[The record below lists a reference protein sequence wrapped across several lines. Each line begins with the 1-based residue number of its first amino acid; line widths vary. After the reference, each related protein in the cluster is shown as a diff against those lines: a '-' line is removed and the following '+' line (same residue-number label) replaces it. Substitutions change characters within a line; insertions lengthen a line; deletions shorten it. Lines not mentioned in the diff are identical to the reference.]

1 MARKRQSEEDV
12 DRPEDVEAA
21 ADTDV
26 EGDADDVADEV
37 GDEVG
42 DEVDDVIGDDIGDE
56 DVAIDED
63 DVAVEAEAEAETE
76 TDEEDEEVAAAPRGR
91 TVAAR
96 GRTKRADSDALHTV
110 AAREDLRRKLAA
122 DVEAFLERGGAI
134 QDVPQDTRAEPQ
146 KKPDSSYGRGSA

>member
-12 DRPEDVEAA
+12 DRPEELEAA
-21 ADTDV
+21 ADADV
-26 EGDADDVADEV
+26 EGDA
-37 GDEVG
+37 DEVG
-42 DEVDDVIGDDIGDE
+42 DEVDDVIGADIGDE
-56 DVAIDED
+56 DVDVDVAIDED
-63 DVAVEAEAEAETE
+63 EVEAEAEAEAEAE

-96 GRTKRADSDALHTV
+96 GRSKRTDSDALHTV

-122 DVEAFLERGGAI
+122 DVEAFLKRGGAI

>member
-12 DRPEDVEAA
+12 DRPEELEAA
-21 ADTDV
+21 ADADV
-26 EGDADDVADEV
+26 EGDADDVADE
-37 GDEVG
+37 
-42 DEVDDVIGDDIGDE
+42 IGDDIGDE
-56 DVAIDED
+56 DVDVAIDED
-63 DVAVEAEAEAETE
+63 DVEVEVEAEVEAEAEA
-76 TDEEDEEVAAAPRGR
+76 DEEAEEVAAAPRGR

-96 GRTKRADSDALHTV
+96 GRSKRTDSDALHTV

-122 DVEAFLERGGAI
+122 DVEAFLKRGGAI